1 MNQVDI
7 NKIRFHCSSLPD
19 LMTNGRSKDCPLGE
33 TAKTAARNQYIESVF
48 GRRDTG
54 SINKFTQKG
63 IMVETDTIDLVQ
75 KVTGDIYFKNI
86 EEFSNDFIIGTPDT
100 LDKVAERVIDYKSSY
115 NLWTFTSVTL
125 EKALADYKEQL
136 VGYCAL
142 TGFRKARLIYG
153 LVNTPTKL
161 IDDEIYRLSFIIGED
176 EAREYEKN
184 FIYDDIPAENRIKV
198 FDIDVTQEMID
209 AQQQRVIEAREYL
222 KAGEFIKP
230 YSK

>member
-1 MNQVDI
+1 MNQIDI
-7 NKIRFHCSSLPD
+7 NKILFHSSSMPD

-75 KVTGDIYFKNI
+75 KVTGDVYFKNV
-86 EEFSNDFIIGTPDT
+86 EEFSNDFILGTPDT
-100 LDKVAERVIDYKSSY
+100 IDKKNEKVVDYKSSY
-115 NLWTFTSVTL
+115 NLWTFTSVTY
-125 EKALADYKEQL
+125 EKAMADYKEQL
-136 VGYCAL
+136 IAYGDL
-142 TGFRKARLIYG
+142 TGLRKARLIYG
-153 LVNTPTKL
+153 LVNTPTK
-161 IDDEIYRLSFIIGED
+161 IIEDEIYRLSFTIGED

-184 FIYDDIPAENRIKV
+184 FIYDDIPAELRIKV
-198 FDIDVTQEMID
+198 FDLDITQDMID
-209 AQQQRVIEAREYL
+209 AQHKRVLEAREYL

-230 YSK
+230 YTK